1 MLESAKSQVGHM
13 AWPCALQ
20 HSTLIK
26 NVVPHSSLPVGVSPF
41 KLWMGNKPSAS
52 TICTFGCKA
61 MVAVPEKQHDK
72 LVSCKG
78 CPSWKSHTPCVI
90 LTLSSLGGTLPPTSI
105 QSEFARITATA
116 IVDVVVIC
124 PMQAEDGHPL
134 EPRICQLHPI
144 PFPHILSPF

>member
-1 MLESAKSQVGHM
+1 MLESAKSQVGHT

-41 KLWMGNKPSAS
+41 KLWMGNKPSVS
-52 TICTFGCKA
+52 TICAFGCKA

-116 IVDVVVIC
+116 ISIFGRLNRASAERVVKGSMDHRRKVS
-124 PMQAEDGHPL
+124 AE
-134 EPRICQLHPI
+134 RAY
-144 PFPHILSPF
+144 